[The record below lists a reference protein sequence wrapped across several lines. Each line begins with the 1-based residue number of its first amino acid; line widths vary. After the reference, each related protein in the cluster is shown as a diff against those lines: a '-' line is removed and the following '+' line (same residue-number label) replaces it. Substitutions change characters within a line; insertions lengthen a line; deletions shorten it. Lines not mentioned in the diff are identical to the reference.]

1 MLSTIL
7 NRKIEF
13 EQSNVVKDAIG
24 SPAKV
29 WTSYLET
36 WAGIFTPTRTV
47 QYDDRE
53 QLVYTTEFTIR
64 HNNKSKLINNKFRIK
79 YNDNYYKIN
88 QIVDVEN
95 KAGIMFITTMYDDE

>member
-1 MLSTIL
+1 MISSLLNKKIVIEQSTI
-7 NRKIEF
+7 
-13 EQSNVVKDAIG
+13 VKDAIG

-53 QLVYTTEFTIR
+53 QLIYTTEFTIR
-64 HNNKSKLINNKFRIK
+64 HNSRSKLINNKFRIK

-88 QIVDVEN
+88 QIVAVVS
-95 KAGIMFITTMYDDE
+95 